1 MSAPKPYETRPD
13 DLLIESPELPGLFW
27 NMRTGLVC
35 NKDGKLLTISPS
47 AGLTN
52 EPPSGTHIGPDGKQY
67 WNAACP
73 TDDTML
79 TNDPQA
85 GYVAEQRE
93 PKELIGPSGLTA
105 KRLQELCEATGMAGT
120 VLFSHR
126 EMVRRVIDGLITSGE
141 LMVSKTVNVADLHD
155 ASYTELTGFMQ
166 DCKCGATLAP
176 PMNFCPGCGSK
187 IVE

>member
-52 EPPSGTHIGPDGKQY
+52 
-67 WNAACP
+67 
-73 TDDTML
+73 
-79 TNDPQA
+79 DPQA

-93 PKELIGPSGLTA
+93 PMLSNEQAAKIASGPHGFIDMCKAIDFYEA
-105 KRLQELCEATGMAGT
+105 K
-120 VLFSHR
+120 
-126 EMVRRVIDGLITSGE
+126 ITSG
-141 LMVSKTVNVADLHD
+141 
-155 ASYTELTGFMQ
+155 
-166 DCKCGATLAP
+166 
-176 PMNFCPGCGSK
+176 
-187 IVE
+187 